1 MIGRRAKRFSLAR
14 RQLFFERRRLMAAT
28 AGITFAVVLML
39 IQIGFYYAMID
50 SATNVH
56 RNLAADIVIT
66 PSAFEYFGS
75 EHDFDRSRL
84 IQAMG
89 VPGVRRVLPLYLTIG
104 TFKNVDSGYTRS
116 IMTLG
121 VDPGH
126 ETLALPAV
134 NEQRDRL
141 KLGGHVLF
149 DRKGL
154 AAYFGDVVG
163 KLEREGS
170 FRGVVFDETV
180 SVDGMFDLGTS
191 FVAFGTILMGTQTY
205 FALNSE
211 ANPERVNLGLVQIE
225 DGLDPAVMRDRIAAR
240 LGASEVQILT
250 RDEFAQNEIDYW
262 NETAAIGFLFVVGA
276 FMGFIVGSVIVYQIL
291 YTNVSN
297 HLPEYATL
305 KAIGYRSFYFVRVV
319 LMQSIYLSV
328 IGFIPGALISYAL
341 YEMTAMETGYTMALT
356 VDKLGGTLAAT
367 IIMCF
372 IAGLLAIRRLKRA
385 DPAELF
391 S

>member
-1 MIGRRAKRFSLAR
+1 MIGRKARRFSLAR
-14 RQLFFERRRLMAAT
+14 RQLFFERRRLIAAT

-56 RNLAADIVIT
+56 KSVAAEVVIT

-75 EHDFDRSRL
+75 EHDFDRARL
-84 IQAMG
+84 HQATG
-89 VPGVRRVLPLYLTIG
+89 VPGVKRVLPLYLTIG
-104 TFKNVDSGYTRS
+104 TFKNVDSGYRRS
-116 IMTLG
+116 IMTLA
-121 VDPGH
+121 VDPGQ

-134 NEQRDRL
+134 REQQSRL

-149 DRKGL
+149 DRKSL
-154 AAYFGDVVG
+154 AAYYGDVIG
-163 KLEREGS
+163 KLEREGP

-180 SVDGMFDLGTS
+180 SIDGAFDLGTS
-191 FVAFGTILMGTQTY
+191 FVAFGNILMGTQTY
-205 FALNSE
+205 FALNPE
-211 ANPERVNLGLVQIE
+211 ADPGRVNIGLVQIE
-225 DGLDPAVMRDRIAAR
+225 EGLDPNVMRDRIAAR
-240 LGASEVQILT
+240 LGGADVKVVT
-250 RDEFAQNEIDYW
+250 REQFVQNEIDYW
-262 NETAAIGFLFVVGA
+262 NTTAAIGFLFVVGA

-291 YTNVSN
+291 YTNVTN

-305 KAIGYRSFYFVRVV
+305 KAIGYRNFYFVRLV

-356 VDKLGGTLAAT
+356 LEKAGGTLAAT
-367 IIMCF
+367 MLMCF
-372 IAGLLAIRRLKRA
+372 IAGLLAIRRLKQA